1 MERDWRRSCVKSMNQ
16 AESTFRPNLA
26 GLDAHFKAK
35 DTMNQNQREHVVQF
49 INEVCEDYGF
59 VGQTAWTAVNYFDRF
74 LSSAID
80 TPKRKIEL
88 ISLSCLL
95 VASKFLECRSPSL
108 EDLCTLSQ
116 NRLTKEDFMGQELLV
131 LKSLNWQLAVPSP
144 HAYLL
149 HLMALVDLDDSG
161 DSKYHRPTLVQ
172 KHSEF
177 FIDLST
183 FEYDMLSKPLGIIA
197 GASLINAL
205 RQLDFEEPLHGDVDS
220 LCKVLEVD
228 QEILLATASK
238 LRSCYQS
245 CIRGAEDEEVVLVE
259 RTPANNFKPIDADD
273 DSRAESPADIMASAA
288 ALSVSAAEALRA
300 ESPDHIGVATTAER
314 PECKSPRPPAM
325 TAGELIRAKRS
336 RNTE

>member
-1 MERDWRRSCVKSMNQ
+1 MNQ

-245 CIRGAEDEEVVLVE
+245 CIRGGEDEEVVLVE

-273 DSRAESPADIMASAA
+273 DSRAESPADIMAGAA
-288 ALSVSAAEALRA
+288 ALSVRA
-300 ESPDHIGVATTAER
+300 ESPDHIGAATTAER